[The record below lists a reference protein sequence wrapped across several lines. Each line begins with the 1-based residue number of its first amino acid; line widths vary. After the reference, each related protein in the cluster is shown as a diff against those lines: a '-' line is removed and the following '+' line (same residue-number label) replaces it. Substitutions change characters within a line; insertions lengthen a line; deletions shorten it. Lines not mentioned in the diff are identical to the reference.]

1 MAAVGPSGIM
11 LHLGNQ
17 KMSKANQTRCKIG
30 VTIVFISLLLVVD
43 FAASGQDKL
52 TSQEIKE
59 LLTGNTMRKVGNKI
73 EIFKGR
79 YWNADFSWYYK
90 NEEEV
95 IQKSEFQINSGER
108 VYKYRL
114 TGKWWVSEEEGY
126 CVKWRAEGERK
137 NCFAIVKD
145 GDKYVMVK
153 DGRSPR
159 LRIASDIL
167 PVKIRSFTFTVDKG
181 KPMDTKTSKE
191 SPKTLNKKKR
201 GRLLKSWE

>member
-1 MAAVGPSGIM
+1 
-11 LHLGNQ
+11 
-17 KMSKANQTRCKIG
+17 MSKANQTRRKIG

-73 EIFKGR
+73 ELFKG
-79 YWNADFSWYYK
+79 YYMNANFRWYFK

-95 IQKSEFQINSGER
+95 IQKTEFQMNPGGR
-108 VYKYRL
+108 VSKYRL
-114 TGKWWVSEEEGY
+114 TGKWWVSKEEGY

-159 LRIASDIL
+159 LRIDRDIL
-167 PVKIRSFTFTVDKG
+167 PIKIRSFTFTVDKG
-181 KPMDTKTSKE
+181 KPMDTKTIKE
-191 SPKTLNKKKR
+191 SSKTLKKKKR
-201 GRLLKSWE
+201 SRLLKSWE